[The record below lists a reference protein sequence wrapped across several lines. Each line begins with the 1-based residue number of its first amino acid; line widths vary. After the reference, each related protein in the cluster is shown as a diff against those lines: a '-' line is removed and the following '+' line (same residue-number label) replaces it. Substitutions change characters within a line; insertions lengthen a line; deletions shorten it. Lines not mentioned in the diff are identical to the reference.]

1 MSVEFDFNFVPGL
14 PVPVGKWS
22 GFPKYNFVGGHNDA
36 EHVPVDA
43 LIAAAT
49 SVLKREGFSLATYG
63 LNSGPLGYR
72 PLRDF
77 LVGKLKSHA
86 GIACEADEIL
96 ITSGSL
102 QGLDL
107 VNSLLLSPGTPSWSS
122 RIAMAARSAG
132 SAAAVP
138 RWSGFP
144 STPAGCGLMWLPTR
158 SPISAGGASD
168 PNTSTP
174 FQPCKTRPGPSW
186 VRSVVSSC
194 CACRGRT
201 ECRSSRTNAIP
212 I

>member
-107 VNSLLLSPGTPSWSS
+107 VNSLLLSPG
-122 RIAMAARSAG
+122 RH
-132 SAAAVP
+132 
-138 RWSGFP
+138 
-144 STPAGCGLMWLPTR
+144 
-158 SPISAGGASD
+158 
-168 PNTSTP
+168 
-174 FQPCKTRPGPSW
+174 RPGRAGLLWRLAQQAQPP
-186 VRSVVSSC
+186 RC
-194 CACRGRT
+194 QGGRDSP
-201 ECRSSRTNAIP
+201 RLRRAAD
-212 I
+212 